1 MIVKLK
7 GFIEFCGEDYIDL
20 DVKGVVFRVF
30 LSNKNINKISNSES
44 LINLFVFEVIKEN
57 ERLFFGFNKYEER
70 EIFSDL
76 LCVQGVGGKMA
87 LNIMTKMELDEI
99 VESIN
104 NENSKT
110 FLSVSGV
117 GNKLANRII
126 NELKEKIRKKSF
138 NVPQTNNSIEK
149 NNYNDLVSCL
159 LNLGYPIKTCEITA
173 EKVINDNKT
182 ESLEKLIPVA
192 LKYLSKP
199 RVN

>member
-30 LSNKNINKISNSES
+30 ITNKNINKISNSEF
-44 LINLFVFEVIKEN
+44 LINLFVYEVIKEN
-57 ERLFFGFNKYEER
+57 ERLFFGFSKYEER

-104 NENSKT
+104 NENSKI

-126 NELKEKIRKKSF
+126 NELKERLRKKSF
-138 NVPQTNNSIEK
+138 NVPKAINSIEK

-173 EKVINDNKT
+173 EKVVNDNKT
-182 ESLEKLIPVA
+182 VSLEKLIPIA

-199 RVN
+199 SVN

>member
-138 NVPQTNNSIEK
+138 NVPQSNNSIEK

-173 EKVINDNKT
+173 EKVVNDNKT
-182 ESLEKLIPVA
+182 ASLEKLIPVA

-199 RVN
+199 SVN

>member
-30 LSNKNINKISNSES
+30 ITNKNINKISNSEF
-44 LINLFVFEVIKEN
+44 LINLFVYEVIKEN
-57 ERLFFGFNKYEER
+57 ERLFFGFSKYEER

-104 NENSKT
+104 NENSKI

-126 NELKEKIRKKSF
+126 NELKERIRKKSF
-138 NVPQTNNSIEK
+138 NVPKSINSIEK

-173 EKVINDNKT
+173 EKVVNENKT
-182 ESLEKLIPVA
+182 VNLEKLIPIA

-199 RVN
+199 SVN

>member
-44 LINLFVFEVIKEN
+44 LINLFVYEVIKEN

-87 LNIMTKMELDEI
+87 LNIMTKIELDEI

-138 NVPQTNNSIEK
+138 NVPKANNSIEK

-159 LNLGYPIKTCEITA
+159 LNLGYPTKTCEITA
-173 EKVINDNKT
+173 EKVVNDNKT
-182 ESLEKLIPVA
+182 ASLEKLIPVA

-199 RVN
+199 SVN

>member
-30 LSNKNINKISNSES
+30 ISNKNINKISNSES
-44 LINLFVFEVIKEN
+44 LINLFVYEVIKEN
-57 ERLFFGFNKYEER
+57 ERLFFGFSKYEER
-70 EIFSDL
+70 ELFSDL

-99 VESIN
+99 VESIS
-104 NENSKT
+104 NENSKI

-138 NVPQTNNSIEK
+138 NVPKAMNSVEK

-173 EKVINDNKT
+173 DKVINENKT
-182 ESLEKLIPVA
+182 VSLEKLIPVA

-199 RVN
+199 SVN

>member
-44 LINLFVFEVIKEN
+44 LINLFVYEVIKEN
-57 ERLFFGFNKYEER
+57 ERLFFGFNRYEER

-87 LNIMTKMELDEI
+87 LNIMTKIELDEI

-138 NVPQTNNSIEK
+138 NVPKANNSIEK

-159 LNLGYPIKTCEITA
+159 LNLGYPMKTCEITA

-199 RVN
+199 SVN

>member
-138 NVPQTNNSIEK
+138 NVPQSNNSIEK

>member
-30 LSNKNINKISNSES
+30 LSNKNINKISNAES
-44 LINLFVFEVIKEN
+44 LINLFVYEVIKEN

-87 LNIMTKMELDEI
+87 LNIMTKIELDEI

-138 NVPQTNNSIEK
+138 NVPKANNSIEK

-159 LNLGYPIKTCEITA
+159 LNLGYPIKTCELTA
-173 EKVINDNKT
+173 EKVVNDNKT
-182 ESLEKLIPVA
+182 ASLEKLIPVA

-199 RVN
+199 SVN

>member
-44 LINLFVFEVIKEN
+44 LINLFVYEVIKEN

-87 LNIMTKMELDEI
+87 LNIMTKIELDEI

-110 FLSVSGV
+110 FQSVSGV

-126 NELKEKIRKKSF
+126 NELKEKIRKKSL
-138 NVPQTNNSIEK
+138 NVPKTNNSIEK

-173 EKVINDNKT
+173 EKVVNDYKT
-182 ESLEKLIPVA
+182 ASLEKLIPVA

-199 RVN
+199 SVN

>member
-44 LINLFVFEVIKEN
+44 LINLFVYEVIKEN

-87 LNIMTKMELDEI
+87 LNIMTKIELDEI

-104 NENSKT
+104 NENSKIVS
-110 FLSVSGV
+110 FLIYGIFL
-117 GNKLANRII
+117 GRLY
-126 NELKEKIRKKSF
+126 EKIRKFKRK
-138 NVPQTNNSIEK
+138 IR
-149 NNYNDLVSCL
+149 
-159 LNLGYPIKTCEITA
+159 
-173 EKVINDNKT
+173 
-182 ESLEKLIPVA
+182 
-192 LKYLSKP
+192 LKK
-199 RVN
+199 

>member
-7 GFIEFCGEDYIDL
+7 GFIDFCGEDYVDL

-44 LINLFVFEVIKEN
+44 LLNLFVYEVIKEN

-76 LCVQGVGGKMA
+76 LSVQGVGGKMA
-87 LNIMTKMELDEI
+87 LNIMTKIELDEI

-104 NENSKT
+104 NENSKI

-138 NVPQTNNSIEK
+138 NVPKVNNSIEK

-173 EKVINDNKT
+173 EKVVNDNKT
-182 ESLEKLIPVA
+182 ASLEKLIPVA

-199 RVN
+199 SVN

>member
-44 LINLFVFEVIKEN
+44 LINLFVYEVIKEN

-87 LNIMTKMELDEI
+87 LNIMTKIELDEI

-138 NVPQTNNSIEK
+138 NVPKGNNSIEK

-159 LNLGYPIKTCEITA
+159 LNLGYPIKTCEVTA
-173 EKVINDNKT
+173 EKVVNDNKT
-182 ESLEKLIPVA
+182 ASLEKLIPVA

-199 RVN
+199 SVN

>member
-7 GFIEFCGEDYIDL
+7 GFIEFCGEGYIDL

-44 LINLFVFEVIKEN
+44 LINLFVYEVIKEN

-87 LNIMTKMELDEI
+87 LNIMTKIELDEI

-138 NVPQTNNSIEK
+138 NVPKANNSIEK

-159 LNLGYPIKTCEITA
+159 LNLGYPIKTCEVTA
-173 EKVINDNKT
+173 EKVVNDNKT
-182 ESLEKLIPVA
+182 ASLEKLIPVA

-199 RVN
+199 SVN

>member
-30 LSNKNINKISNSES
+30 LSNKNINKISNAES
-44 LINLFVFEVIKEN
+44 LINLFVYEVIKEN

-87 LNIMTKMELDEI
+87 LNIMTKIELDEI

-138 NVPQTNNSIEK
+138 NVPKVNNSIEK

-159 LNLGYPIKTCEITA
+159 LNLGYPIKTCELTA
-173 EKVINDNKT
+173 EKVVNDNKT
-182 ESLEKLIPVA
+182 ASLEKLIPVA

-199 RVN
+199 SVN

>member
-138 NVPQTNNSIEK
+138 NVTQTNNSIEK

>member
-7 GFIEFCGEDYIDL
+7 GFIDFCGEDYVDL

-44 LINLFVFEVIKEN
+44 LINLFVYEVIKEN

-104 NENSKT
+104 NENSKI

-138 NVPQTNNSIEK
+138 NVPKAINSIEK
-149 NNYNDLVSCL
+149 NNYDDLVSCL
-159 LNLGYPIKTCEITA
+159 LNLGFPMKTCEITA
-173 EKVINDNKT
+173 EKVINEYKT
-182 ESLEKLIPVA
+182 ANLEKLIPVA

-199 RVN
+199 SVS

>member
-44 LINLFVFEVIKEN
+44 LINLFVYEVIKEN

-87 LNIMTKMELDEI
+87 LNIMTKIELDEI

-138 NVPQTNNSIEK
+138 NVPKVNNSIEK

-159 LNLGYPIKTCEITA
+159 LNLGYPIKTCELTA
-173 EKVINDNKT
+173 EKVVNDNKT
-182 ESLEKLIPVA
+182 ASLEKLIPVA

-199 RVN
+199 SVN

>member
-44 LINLFVFEVIKEN
+44 LINLFVYEVIKEN

-87 LNIMTKMELDEI
+87 LNIMTKIELDEI

-126 NELKEKIRKKSF
+126 NELKEKNKKKSF
-138 NVPQTNNSIEK
+138 NVPKANNSIEK

-173 EKVINDNKT
+173 EKVVNDNKT
-182 ESLEKLIPVA
+182 ASLEKLIPVA

-199 RVN
+199 SVN

>member
-30 LSNKNINKISNSES
+30 ISNKNIKNISNSES
-44 LINLFVFEVIKEN
+44 LINLFVYEVIKET
-57 ERLFFGFNKYEER
+57 ERLFFGFSKYEER

-99 VESIN
+99 IESIS
-104 NENSKT
+104 NENSKI

-126 NELKEKIRKKSF
+126 NELKEKIKKRSF
-138 NVPQTNNSIEK
+138 NVPKANNSIEK

-159 LNLGYPIKTCEITA
+159 LNLGYPVKTCEITA
-173 EKVINDNKT
+173 DKVINNNKT
-182 ESLEKLIPVA
+182 ASLEKLIPVA

-199 RVN
+199 NVN

>member
-7 GFIEFCGEDYIDL
+7 GFIEYCGEDYIDL

-44 LINLFVFEVIKEN
+44 LINLFVYEVIKEN
-57 ERLFFGFNKYEER
+57 ERLFFGFNRYEER

-87 LNIMTKMELDEI
+87 LNIMTKIELDEI

-138 NVPQTNNSIEK
+138 NVPKANNSIEK

-159 LNLGYPIKTCEITA
+159 LNLGYPMKTCEITA

-199 RVN
+199 SVN

>member
-44 LINLFVFEVIKEN
+44 LINLFVYEVIKEN

-87 LNIMTKMELDEI
+87 LNIMTKIELDEI

-138 NVPQTNNSIEK
+138 NVPKANNSIEK

-173 EKVINDNKT
+173 EKVVSDNKT
-182 ESLEKLIPVA
+182 ASLEKLIPVA

-199 RVN
+199 SVN

>member
-30 LSNKNINKISNSES
+30 ITNKNINKISNSEF
-44 LINLFVFEVIKEN
+44 LINLFVYEVIKEN
-57 ERLFFGFNKYEER
+57 ERLFFGFSKYEER

-104 NENSKT
+104 NENSKI

-126 NELKEKIRKKSF
+126 NELKERIRKKSF
-138 NVPQTNNSIEK
+138 NVPKSINSIEK

-173 EKVINDNKT
+173 EKVVNDNKT
-182 ESLEKLIPVA
+182 VNLEKLIPIA

-199 RVN
+199 SVN

>member
-44 LINLFVFEVIKEN
+44 LINLFVYEVIKEN

-104 NENSKT
+104 NENPKN
-110 FLSVSGV
+110 FQSVSGV

-138 NVPQTNNSIEK
+138 NVPKANNSIEK

-173 EKVINDNKT
+173 EKVVNDNKT
-182 ESLEKLIPVA
+182 ASLEKLIPVA

-199 RVN
+199 SIN